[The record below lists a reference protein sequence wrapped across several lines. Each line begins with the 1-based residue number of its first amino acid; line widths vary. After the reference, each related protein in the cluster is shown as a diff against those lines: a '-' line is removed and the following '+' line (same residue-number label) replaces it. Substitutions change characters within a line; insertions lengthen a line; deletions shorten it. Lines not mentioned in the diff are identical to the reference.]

1 MGKFVENSYAN
12 ETGILAFKDHYV
24 AFAAMADASKVTAD
38 SAGKKILPRGSVV
51 CGLLKSV
58 LEDRT
63 QLLRPCNF
71 TDGTASP
78 TIAAKAVALNV
89 ATMGLVAGKVGIL
102 KTVFTPAN
110 ATDQTGVWAS
120 SDETKATVAGGVV
133 TAVANGTT
141 NVTFTST
148 DGAFVVTCAVTVSAA
163 GATTTATNVPA
174 SGVALTSEEIYL
186 QPADVYTVL
195 AKMQPSNATTATVVW
210 ASSNTAVAT
219 VNAGA
224 ITAVAAGTAVITA
237 TTTDGSFVASVT
249 VRVNAK
255 ADGILFNDVDL
266 TYGNAPASVIIHGYI
281 KTSALPVAL
290 STKTRNGFAPGVN
303 LAFIDD

>member
-1 MGKFVENSYAN
+1 MGKFVENTHAN

-24 AFAAMADASKVTAD
+24 AFTAMADASKVTAD
-38 SAGKKILPRGSVV
+38 ANGKKILPRGSVV

-58 LEDRT
+58 LEDRA

-71 TDGTASP
+71 TDGAASP

-89 ATMGLVAGKVGIL
+89 ATMGLAAGKVGIL
-102 KTVFTPAN
+102 TAVFTPAN
-110 ATDQTGVWAS
+110 ASVQTGVWTS
-120 SDETKATVAGGVV
+120 SDVAVATVTGGVV
-133 TAVANGTT
+133 TAVANGTAT
-141 NVTFTST
+141 ITFTST
-148 DGAFVVTCAVTVSAA
+148 DGALAATCAVTVSAA
-163 GATTTATNVPA
+163 GATTTSSNVPV

-195 AKMQPSNATTATVVW
+195 AKIQPANATTATVAW
-210 ASSNTAVAT
+210 ASSNTGVAT

-224 ITAVAAGTAVITA
+224 ITAVAAGVATITA
-237 TTTDGSFVASVT
+237 TTTNGSFVASVT